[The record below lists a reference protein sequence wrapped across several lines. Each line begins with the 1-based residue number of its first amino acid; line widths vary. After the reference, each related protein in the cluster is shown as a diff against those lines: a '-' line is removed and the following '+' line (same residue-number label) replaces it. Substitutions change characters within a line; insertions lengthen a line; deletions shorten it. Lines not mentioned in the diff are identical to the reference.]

1 MEAQGQQ
8 WESVWTVAR
17 AWLSWCLAPI
27 FLLTVGWTVLVVWIE
42 ATRFSHPTYYQMLI
56 AAVGKSAPGIPLI
69 VTFSI
74 MTATLGDTLGG
85 WTLVTKRFLEEKF
98 LNPWLEKRKAEARA
112 EAERAGRVNRHWRAW
127 NQRRLKAE
135 ANGEP
140 FNEPPPDMDTIGEG
154 PEYY

>member
-17 AWLSWCLAPI
+17 AWLSWCLTLVFAI
-27 FLLTVGWTVLVVWIE
+27 TLGWSTFAWWVE
-42 ATRFSHPTYYQMLI
+42 ATQFSHSTRSQLAI
-56 AAVGKSAPGIPLI
+56 ATVNKSSPAIPLI
-69 VTFSI
+69 VALSI
-74 MTATLGDTLGG
+74 MAVTLADVLGG
-85 WTLVTKRFLEEKF
+85 GILVTKRFLEEKF

-112 EAERAGRVNRHWRAW
+112 EAERADRVNRHWRAW

-154 PEYY
+154 P